1 MRNGSKSLFYLMV
14 SKISIQNPWLHGVC
28 AHSGTDV
35 MVMGP
40 LAHAGQETEVLMTRL
55 SVKT

>member
-1 MRNGSKSLFYLMV
+1 MV

-55 SVKT
+55 SVKTWPQRPNLAT